1 MALSREEAEN
11 QGQAGV
17 SELLLYLPASFLW
30 DGSLLAFHITPV
42 YGYVMAPN
50 NWHLR
55 KVLQYS
61 LNAWVGT
68 CQITIRH
75 LVRALHNLQSWGLDF
90 LLSCM
95 FYFASCSVWFQ
106 SSAPFILPASC
117 SPHSKSFS
125 LPASRPIL
133 PCGCTFLLNYEPTPR
148 ASVKPSFSHSRGAY
162 LPLVTALQDEF
173 PRGTG
178 VYRLICP

>member
-1 MALSREEAEN
+1 
-11 QGQAGV
+11 
-17 SELLLYLPASFLW
+17 
-30 DGSLLAFHITPV
+30 
-42 YGYVMAPN
+42 MAPN

-133 PCGCTFLLNYEPTPR
+133 PCGCSFLLNYEPTPELQWSPVSHIAAVPIFPWSQLCR
-148 ASVKPSFSHSRGAY
+148 MNFHVAQACTDWSVHSIFCDS
-162 LPLVTALQDEF
+162 PDSCTCDW
-173 PRGTG
+173 P
-178 VYRLICP
+178 P